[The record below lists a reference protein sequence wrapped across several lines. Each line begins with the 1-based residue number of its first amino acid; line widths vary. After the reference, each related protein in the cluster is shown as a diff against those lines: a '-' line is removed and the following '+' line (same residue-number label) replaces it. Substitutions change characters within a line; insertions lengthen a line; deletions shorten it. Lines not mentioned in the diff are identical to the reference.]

1 MNEISSW
8 VPEKSHSVFN
18 YLLIRLFLRKMNALV
33 FVSESLMLDR
43 ELMPAAI
50 RYLYLYLLVFKDLR
64 VLEEKQARTLC
75 KFLTEVL
82 NDFLG
87 AFDSENLDPQFAFFL
102 FKVGDLL
109 KFKAREK
116 VSMMGR
122 LVDTF
127 PII

>member
-1 MNEISSW
+1 
-8 VPEKSHSVFN
+8 
-18 YLLIRLFLRKMNALV
+18 
-33 FVSESLMLDR
+33 MLDR
-43 ELMPAAI
+43 ELMPAAV

-64 VLEEKQARTLC
+64 ILEEKQAKTLC

-87 AFDSENLDPQFAFFL
+87 VFDSENLDPQFAFFL

-109 KFKAREK
+109 KFKACEK

-122 LVDTF
+122 LVGSF